1 MSGSDTRIEAS
12 MRCVL
17 REYLGKVPPNATQ
30 TLDKSYRHPD
40 QALPE
45 NLFIGPLGDQIA
57 AFFQGIF

>member
-1 MSGSDTRIEAS
+1 

-17 REYLGKVPPNATQ
+17 REYLGKMPPNATQ
-30 TLDKSYRHPD
+30 TLDKPYRHPD